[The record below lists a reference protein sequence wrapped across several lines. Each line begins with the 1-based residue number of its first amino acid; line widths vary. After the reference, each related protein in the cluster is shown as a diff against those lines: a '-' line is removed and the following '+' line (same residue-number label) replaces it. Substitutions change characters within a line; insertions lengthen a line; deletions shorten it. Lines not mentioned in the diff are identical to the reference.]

1 MKKRFLAVSLSL
13 CLIIGMCS
21 GFGIN
26 VSAEDYQDSS
36 GQSTEQ
42 TQDSADEETQQEE
55 QADNNAEANSIP
67 ENSSNTDGQENTSQ
81 DQEQVPDEEEQ
92 NPAEGADDAQ
102 SQEQQETVTPV
113 EIQCMDEEGNIYY
126 ITDDVSPDVK
136 SAEFRS
142 RAANDYVVNLRV
154 KKNGTS
160 VNDVTYYT
168 EYETGEAGYLYG
180 PMGSDAAYLG
190 TENGKVK
197 FMISGVIGLVPE
209 SEVKLVSRK
218 SVGTVSS
225 YYADGNYIV
234 HKICTNMNSAST
246 SSLRIG
252 PQQSYMKTGATY
264 YSYDG
269 HYFYSDYS
277 VMLSDYRNNTR
288 KQSINPNNPYYNY
301 YQFLSLRSTTSYS
314 ASELSAMIN
323 SKTNS
328 TSKMWNLGSSLV
340 NNQNAYG
347 VNALLTAGLA
357 ANESAWGKSDIAQ
370 KKNNIFGLNAVDS
383 SPGESASSY
392 ASPDACVRNFA
403 EGWMSKRYLNPN
415 NGNYYGSF
423 LGNKASGLNVKY
435 ASDPYWGEKAANIA
449 WNLDSGEKDRYKY
462 TIGVKDASG
471 TTHTD
476 LNIRKDSSAAS
487 TSLFTT
493 GKQTGQAFIVLG
505 EANGFYKL
513 QSDPVLNN
521 GRTAI
526 DNSSGKYNFS
536 SMYVY
541 ASKDYLTVVSGK
553 VNSGDSN
560 NSGGSDNS
568 GGSENPGGSDSS
580 GGNNTQN
587 PDADTL
593 AVRRGNTYYI
603 KYSLSNGPAD
613 LTVPYGKATDEVLI
627 GDWDG
632 DGVDTLCVRRGNV
645 YYFKNSLSE
654 GQADSVVTYGRRND
668 DVMVGDWNGD
678 GKDTLCV
685 RRGNIYYIKNSISDG
700 TADLTIPYGRAN
712 DSVLAGDWDG
722 DGVDTLCV
730 RRGNTYY
737 FKNSLL
743 SGTADAVI
751 PYGRALDM
759 ILVGDWNGDGKDTLC
774 VRRDNAYHMKN
785 SISDGKADL
794 IVNYGKK
801 TDITYAGKWK

>member
-1 MKKRFLAVSLSL
+1 MKKRILAISLSI
-13 CLIIGMCS
+13 CLSLGMFS
-21 GFGIN
+21 GFGVR
-26 VSAEDYQDSS
+26 VSAEDYQSPP

-42 TQDSADEETQQEE
+42 EQNSVDEQTQIGENT
-55 QADNNAEANSIP
+55 DNNAETDNGT
-67 ENSSNTDGQENTSQ
+67 ENSGSTNNEENASEEQEK
-81 DQEQVPDEEEQ
+81 VPGDEEQASEDNIQ
-92 NPAEGADDAQ
+92 AQ
-102 SQEQQETVTPV
+102 DKKEIVTSV

-136 SAEFRS
+136 SVEFRS

-154 KKNGTS
+154 KKNGTA
-160 VNDVTYYT
+160 VKDGETTNYT

-180 PMGSDAAYLG
+180 LMGSDAAYLG
-190 TENGKVK
+190 TENGNVK
-197 FMISGVIGLVPE
+197 FMISGVIGLVAE
-209 SEVKLVSRK
+209 SEVKLVSRN

-225 YYADGNYIV
+225 YYADGTYIV

-246 SSLRIG
+246 SSLRVG
-252 PQQSYMKTGATY
+252 LQQSYMKTGTTY

-269 HYFYSDYS
+269 HYFYTDYS

-301 YQFLSLRSTTSYS
+301 YQFLPMRSTTSYS
-314 ASELSAMIN
+314 ASELSNMIN
-323 SKTNS
+323 AKTNN
-328 TSKMWNLGSSLV
+328 TSKMWNLGTSLV

-357 ANESAWGKSDIAQ
+357 ANESAWGTSNIARE
-370 KKNNIFGLNAVDS
+370 KNNIFGLNAVDS

-392 ASPDACVRNFA
+392 ASPDACVKNFV

-415 NGNYYGSF
+415 NPNYYGSF

-435 ASDPYWGEKAANIA
+435 ASDPYWGEKAANIV
-449 WNLDSGEKDRYKY
+449 WNLDSARKDMSKY
-462 TIGVKDASG
+462 TIGVKDVSG

-476 LNIRKDSSAAS
+476 LNIRKDSSVSSAG
-487 TSLFTT
+487 LFTT
-493 GKQTGQAFIVLG
+493 GKQTGQAFIILG

-513 QSDPVLNN
+513 QSDPVLNS

-536 SMYVY
+536 SMYVF
-541 ASKDYLTVVSGK
+541 ASKDYLTVVNGK
-553 VNSGDSN
+553 VSQGGSDS
-560 NSGGSDNS
+560 SGGSDNS
-568 GGSENPGGSDSS
+568 GGNNP
-580 GGNNTQN
+580 QN

-603 KYSLSNGPAD
+603 KYSLSDGPAD
-613 LTVPYGKATDEVLI
+613 LTVPYGKASDEVLI

-654 GQADSVVTYGRRND
+654 GQADSVVTYGRKND
-668 DVMVGDWNGD
+668 EVLVGDWNGD

-685 RRGNIYYIKNSISDG
+685 RRGNTYYIKNSISDG
-700 TADLTIPYGRAN
+700 IADLTIPYGRAN
-712 DSVLAGDWDG
+712 DSVLVGDWDG

-730 RRGNTYY
+730 HRGNAYY
-737 FKNSLL
+737 IKNSLL
-743 SGTADAVI
+743 SGAADATI
-751 PYGRALDM
+751 LYGRSADK

-774 VRRDNAYHMKN
+774 VRRDNAYHIKN
-785 SISDGKADL
+785 SISDGNADL
-794 IVNYGKK
+794 IVYYGRK